1 MKTIYLISFAL
12 LCSFTMSERKKIDTY
27 NKKRDFKSTP
37 EPKGKKENP
46 TKGLP
51 TFVIQKH
58 DASRLHYDLRL
69 EIDGVMPS
77 WAIPKGPSLNY
88 ETKRLAMQTE
98 DHPMSYADFEGIIP
112 EGYGAGTVMVWD
124 NGTYQNLRLDKDEN
138 LIPMEQCL
146 EEGKIEIYLYGQK
159 FQGAFV
165 LFRLKGAK
173 EKNAWIFK
181 KIKDSEASSG
191 KEITETKPN
200 SILTKRNL
208 DEISKNKGGLNKK

>member
-1 MKTIYLISFAL
+1 MPYDDIN
-12 LCSFTMSERKKIDTY
+12 M
-27 NKKRDFKSTP
+27 NKKETLKKYQEMRDFSKTP
-37 EPKGKKENP
+37 GPKGKIAINSS
-46 TKGLP
+46 LP

-58 DASRLHYDLRL
+58 AASHLHYDLRL

-112 EGYGAGTVMVWD
+112 EGYGAGTVMVWY

-181 KIKDSEASSG
+181 K
-191 KEITETKPN
+191 
-200 SILTKRNL
+200 
-208 DEISKNKGGLNKK
+208 